1 MNDGENF
8 AGKGNMTVV
17 RETETWPSLLVKV
30 VSKHDGGRKATT
42 TAVLKL
48 RTEE

>member
-8 AGKGNMTVV
+8 ARKGNTAVV
-17 RETETWPSLLVKV
+17 REAETWSFFVKV
-30 VSKHDGGRKATT
+30 VSKHGGVRKATT
-42 TAVLKL
+42 AAVSKL